1 MSQLLA
7 FRHLGR
13 DMHNPGNIQF
23 IKLGEKGNY
32 EHECLEEKGIL
43 KLGYKEI
50 DHQKCLDGDWVW
62 VEDQIAVLYKTW
74 PSATTS
80 HKNQIRK
87 FYEEPDSTMWITF
100 YNGKLWYCYAARELS
115 LNSDGTKERMTLRG
129 WKDTDSKGNS
139 LFIQYL
145 SGRLTK
151 VQGFRGTICDIKEK
165 EYLLHKINNTQS
177 KELVSVEKDI
187 QSLKG
192 NLELLIKK
200 LNPKDFELFI
210 DLLFRSAGWSRI
222 GVLGNTTKTIDIE
235 FLAPVTN
242 ERAIVQ
248 VKSESNL
255 ATFLEYKSRMG
266 NMVEYD
272 KFFYVT
278 HTPSKDLQNYINQNT
293 EGGFQIWDSKKL
305 SELSIN
311 AGLIEWIVSVA
322 P

>member
-1 MSQLLA
+1 
-7 FRHLGR
+7 
-13 DMHNPGNIQF
+13 
-23 IKLGEKGNY
+23 
-32 EHECLEEKGIL
+32 
-43 KLGYKEI
+43 
-50 DHQKCLDGDWVW
+50 
-62 VEDQIAVLYKTW
+62 
-74 PSATTS
+74 
-80 HKNQIRK
+80 
-87 FYEEPDSTMWITF
+87 
-100 YNGKLWYCYAARELS
+100 
-115 LNSDGTKERMTLRG
+115 MTLSG

-266 NMVEYD
+266 SMVEYD